1 MVQNGDNRMEEFY
14 DLSSPAVYVNQW
26 RFLSIYNVIRNSN
39 FFFNSGSLN
48 GNKLLSQMMH
58 AIYGYEKIGVK
69 IYGIVCDAGG
79 SNRGLVVQ

>member
-58 AIYGYEKIGVK
+58 AIYEKIGVK

-79 SNRGLVVQ
+79 SNRGLFVQ